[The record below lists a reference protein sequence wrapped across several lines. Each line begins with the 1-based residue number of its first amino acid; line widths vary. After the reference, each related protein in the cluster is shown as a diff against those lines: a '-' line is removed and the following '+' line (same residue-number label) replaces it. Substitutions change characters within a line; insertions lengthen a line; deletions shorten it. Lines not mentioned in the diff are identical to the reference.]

1 MMNEQSKR
9 NWSHITR
16 TLLIHTAFTMITTYT
31 TPADMAKIARYC
43 FVLSL
48 KLLELTSIK
57 HYKFRDEPKEL
68 ILHNTNKLLWRYPG
82 TDGLKTGT
90 TSKALEKSCFYR
102 DKKTISV

>member
-1 MMNEQSKR
+1 MEPQ
-9 NWSHITR
+9 TR
-16 TLLIHTAFTMITTYT
+16 TLLIHGLHDDNHYT
-31 TPADMAKIARYC
+31 TPTDMAKIARYA
-43 FVLSL
+43 LSYP

-90 TSKALEKSCFYR
+90 L
-102 DKKTISV
+102 